1 MDHKVNKILTD
12 TETLLDQYRK
22 KISDIGKN
30 LETTKRY
37 REEINLRVGG
47 FERQL
52 NSIADNCDNNHS
64 KFSQHVDHISL
75 KFAETTV
82 DLNSA
87 NEGFQREIERANL
100 LFKELQKAFV
110 TELEEKRQHN
120 EALLRGAG
128 IEEKELRK
136 VNRMAET
143 AS

>member
-1 MDHKVNKILTD
+1 MDHKVNKVLVD

-22 KISDIGKN
+22 KITDIGKN

-37 REEINLRVGG
+37 REEVNQKVGG

-52 NSIADNCDNNHS
+52 GRVGDNCDQNHQ

-87 NEGFQREIERANL
+87 NEGFQREIERANI
-100 LFKELQKAFV
+100 LFKEL
-110 TELEEKRQHN
+110 
-120 EALLRGAG
+120 
-128 IEEKELRK
+128 
-136 VNRMAET
+136 
-143 AS
+143 